1 MENVNLCKTLCD
13 PYIKLLFQV
22 HTHGRIMIG
31 GVAKST
37 TTGGYTLGGGHSSL
51 SPSLGLAVDNLL
63 EVQVRI

>member
-1 MENVNLCKTLCD
+1 
-13 PYIKLLFQV
+13 
-22 HTHGRIMIG
+22 MIG